1 VSAFEGFLLSPGI
14 TPFITDASLVL
25 YVLGP
30 AIGAIVGGRRGLIAS
45 FAAVSVLVSIIKLVT
60 DWSDLWDDVV
70 SVAGL
75 GAPLLLA
82 RADARAQAGEPP
94 RASFLMLGAAAVAL
108 GFVKVISD
116 FYDPFDMLVAF
127 SAIIAGLALLR
138 FWTLPGRA
146 APPAP

>member
-70 SVAGL
+70 SVA
-75 GAPLLLA
+75 